1 MSGPSPSA
9 VLSLLRSQLLIH
21 PKPSK
26 SSFFSQ
32 TVIVTGGNTGL
43 GREAAKQ
50 LLQLDVAKVIITS
63 RNLDK
68 GKAARDY
75 IEQQTGRKGVVEVW
89 QLDLSSFKSV
99 RAFAKR
105 AEDLSRLDAVIQ
117 NAGTWPRSFEMAEG
131 HEATITTNVIST
143 ALLAN
148 LLLPVLLRTSN
159 AYPDLTPRMTFVG
172 SGLHKFATL
181 RARKTPGFIFDN
193 LKEISADNASDQD
206 MRYNDSKLLLQ
217 LCASK
222 LSTSIPTSSTTNKPK
237 VCINVV
243 NPGYCISNLVATQS
257 IGQKVGERLL
267 ARSTREGGQALVDAV
282 AAECV
287 DGRHGAYVDDM
298 QVKRYAVSTKMVS
311 HNPANKSQRAAH
323 WIGTKEGQE
332 TKERVWQELNAILG
346 VTQ

>member
-26 SSFFSQ
+26 SSFSSQ

-50 LLQLDVAKVIITS
+50 IVQLDAAKVIITS
-63 RNLDK
+63 RNVAK
-68 GKAARDY
+68 GEAAREY
-75 IEQQTGRKGVVEVW
+75 IQQQTGRDIVEVW
-89 QLDLSSFKSV
+89 QLDLSSFESV

-105 AEDLSRLDAVIQ
+105 AETLDRLDA
-117 NAGTWPRSFEMAEG
+117 
-131 HEATITTNVIST
+131 ATITTNVIST
-143 ALLAN
+143 SMLAN
-148 LLLPVLLRTSN
+148 LLLPVMLRTSD

-181 RARKTPGFIFDN
+181 KARKAPGSVFDN
-193 LKEISADNASDQD
+193 LKELSADNSSDQD

-217 LCASK
+217 LYASR
-222 LSTSIPTSSTTNKPK
+222 LSTSIPTSSATKRPK

-243 NPGYCISNLVATQS
+243 NPGYCISNLVSTQS

-267 ARSTREGGQALVDAV
+267 ARSTEEGGQALVDAV

-298 QVKRYAVSTKMVS
+298 QVKK
-311 HNPANKSQRAAH
+311 PAH

-346 VTQ
+346 VAQ